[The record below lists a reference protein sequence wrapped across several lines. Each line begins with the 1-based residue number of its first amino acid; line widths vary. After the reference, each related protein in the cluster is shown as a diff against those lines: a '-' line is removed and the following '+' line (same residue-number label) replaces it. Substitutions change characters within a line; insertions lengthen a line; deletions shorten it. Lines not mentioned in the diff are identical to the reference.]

1 MPQPY
6 PGQHW
11 KHGWIPVT
19 EAALRSK
26 LKKGGPPRGKSPKI
40 TEAAAEAGAILRRM
54 REQDAA
60 RRRSVTH
67 VVDTRP
73 SSRGESSRPAPTRT
87 SSGGSRRPAAGRSTT
102 AAGGEGTSRQA
113 DDAIRQAARRRTPA
127 QQQRTTERQA
137 APTTPEPRRQAVS
150 SRPTPQRQ
158 QPAPQPAAQAQPE
171 RRPPS
176 VERAMDDIRETA
188 AEIAPQIR
196 NGQSAR
202 ISLVD
207 LRERLPKDLSRDQ
220 VDQALSRLNLRDDVF
235 LVPQSNQKILTPQQ
249 RESAVT
255 IGGQQKHWMEV
266 EPLPDEPFVSPRR
279 SPTSG
284 GQPSASGQAD
294 DAIRQAAGRQPTPQ
308 RQAERPA
315 PRPAA
320 ERPAPQQRQAERP
333 PARQPEAASRPAPTS
348 TSRGGTSDGS
358 GAPVDGRPSN
368 KPIANNAWGTGSA
381 HTNEIAYH
389 DDGAIGSAIKRMGD
403 DARMDIDGEPLANV
417 LGKLATDAVAGRKT
431 TQEMVDAVK
440 RIRDRLPAGSAARR
454 ELDSAIRDMDAPT
467 TPAPKVPDGV
477 PAPLRELAQALHS
490 VPTVRNDPGTELEP
504 LLDILNRFAQGRTGG
519 RRMLGEV
526 RALANK
532 RHESLEG
539 KAEIDRLIQKALSD
553 LEALARQDRTALYP
567 PRR

>member
-113 DDAIRQAARRRTPA
+113 DDAIRQAA
-127 QQQRTTERQA
+127 
-137 APTTPEPRRQAVS
+137 
-150 SRPTPQRQ
+150 
-158 QPAPQPAAQAQPE
+158 
-171 RRPPS
+171 
-176 VERAMDDIRETA
+176 
-188 AEIAPQIR
+188 
-196 NGQSAR
+196 
-202 ISLVD
+202 
-207 LRERLPKDLSRDQ
+207 
-220 VDQALSRLNLRDDVF
+220 
-235 LVPQSNQKILTPQQ
+235 
-249 RESAVT
+249 
-255 IGGQQKHWMEV
+255 
-266 EPLPDEPFVSPRR
+266 
-279 SPTSG
+279 
-284 GQPSASGQAD
+284 
-294 DAIRQAAGRQPTPQ
+294 GRQSTPQ

-368 KPIANNAWGTGSA
+368 KPIARNAWGVGSA

-389 DDGAIGSAIKRMGD
+389 DDGAIGSAIKNMGD
-403 DARMDIDGEPLANV
+403 DARMDVDGEPLANV
-417 LGKLATDAVAGRKT
+417 LGRLATDAVAGRKT